1 MAFIVRL
8 YFSRSKCDCFDGKEQ
23 AKRVRESIFISFF
36 SPIGRRCSELIP
48 WWSRSA
54 SVDRPGC
61 LEVDPRGYICVF
73 IS

>member
-23 AKRVRESIFISFF
+23 AKRVRESIFISF